1 MKSLDEHM
9 AFYFELFQERSSKL
23 VLKPSVLIA
32 FFAIV
37 AILWSIS
44 FFLFLAAAISLLIYY
59 YSLSNKLALAGA
71 LLIGISLALQLMI
84 GFLPIILFVLLALAI
99 AGQLYGQN
107 LEGEKLTFLE
117 NLMFQIIGPLWAIGP
132 QNLRKFDLY

>member
-44 FFLFLAAAISLLIYY
+44 FFLFLAAAIALIIYY
-59 YSLSNKLALAGA
+59 YSLSDKLALAGA
-71 LLIGISLALQLMI
+71 LLIGISLALQLVI
-84 GFLPIILFVLLALAI
+84 GFLPIVLFVVLALALT
-99 AGQLYGQN
+99 GQLYGQSV
-107 LEGEKLTFLE
+107 EGEKLSFIE

-132 QNLRKFDLY
+132 RNLRKFDLY

>member
-9 AFYFELFQERSSKL
+9 AFYFELFQERSSKII
-23 VLKPSVLIA
+23 LKPSVLIA

-44 FFLFLAAAISLLIYY
+44 FFLFLAVAISLIIYY
-59 YSLSNKLALAGA
+59 YSLSNKLALTGA

-84 GFLPIILFVLLALAI
+84 GFLPIVLFVVLALAI
-99 AGQLYGQN
+99 AGQLYGHN
-107 LEGEKLTFLE
+107 LEGEKLSFLE
-117 NLMFQIIGPLWAIGP
+117 ILMFQIIGPLWAIGLR
-132 QNLRKFDLY
+132 NLRKFDLY